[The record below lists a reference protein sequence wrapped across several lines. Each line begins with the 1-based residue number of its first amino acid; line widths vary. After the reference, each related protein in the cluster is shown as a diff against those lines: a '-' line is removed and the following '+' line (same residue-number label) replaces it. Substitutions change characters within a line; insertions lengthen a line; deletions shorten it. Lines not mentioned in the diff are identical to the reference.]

1 MTWPRYPAPPPFEL
15 RYEAVMAP
23 RKKRW
28 WLGGRESLT
37 AAGERKKKATTT
49 TTTTLRWQTHR
60 APIRHFG
67 HGAQFP
73 PCPIATRGMRE
84 RARRAAQWRLLFFFF
99 PLVIVVSRAVIVV
112 ETKGHTHGYNGWIQ
126 HWCGRAN
133 RRKTDR
139 ATPSLSFHRAKRGNE
154 RNRVHK
160 TARNSKCV
168 DSIIQVRPWLGRSEI
183 VRLQHWSTNVKMIIA

>member
-1 MTWPRYPAPPPFEL
+1 MTWPRYPAPPPFRAALWGRDGSKEEEVVV
-15 RYEAVMAP
+15 RWEGVP
-23 RKKRW
+23 DCGWRK
-28 WLGGRESLT
+28 
-37 AAGERKKKATTT
+37 KKKATTT

>member
-1 MTWPRYPAPPPFEL
+1 M
-15 RYEAVMAP
+15 VV
-23 RKKRW
+23 RW
-28 WLGGRESLT
+28 EGVPDCGW
-37 AAGERKKKATTT
+37 RKKKKSDDDDDDDLAVANTQSAYS
-49 TTTTLRWQTHR
+49 TLWSRRPISAMPNRHPWYARAR
-60 APIRHFG
+60 APSSAMTAVI
-67 HGAQFP
+67 
-73 PCPIATRGMRE
+73 
-84 RARRAAQWRLLFFFF
+84 FFF

-168 DSIIQVRPWLGRSEI
+168 DSIIQVRP
-183 VRLQHWSTNVKMIIA
+183 

>member
-1 MTWPRYPAPPPFEL
+1 
-15 RYEAVMAP
+15 MAP

-37 AAGERKKKATTT
+37 AAGERKKKRRRRRRRPCGGKHTERLFD
-49 TTTTLRWQTHR
+49 TLVTAPNFRHAQSPPVVCESAR
-60 APIRHFG
+60 AEQRNDG
-67 HGAQFP
+67 
-73 PCPIATRGMRE
+73 CY
-84 RARRAAQWRLLFFFF
+84 FFFF

-168 DSIIQVRPWLGRSEI
+168 DSIIQVRP
-183 VRLQHWSTNVKMIIA
+183 